1 MKRKL
6 TNKTV
11 SEDNTS
17 GEEKKISKRQILFIL
32 TALILALSLRL
43 ALSKF
48 PGYTNDIESYKR
60 WSRAALNYGVCNI
73 HYHEINCDYPPGYLY
88 ILKGVAYLYHFVS
101 PEPDD
106 SKFFNI
112 MIKLPPMIADL
123 LCGLLLFYYLFHK
136 YDFRQAFYAFLIY
149 LFNPAVMT
157 DSAIWGQSDSVPL
170 LFFFLSLLMSFKKRN
185 TLSYIFL
192 SLSVITKLQYVI
204 TVPFIFELNSRGK
217 DRLPEITRAIS
228 ICLITV
234 FFLCFSFVINHRA
247 GHIINTIFL
256 TPDRYNNLS
265 LNAFNLWWLVAK
277 GNGMTESDYTSIF
290 GILTYKKAG
299 IMLFSL
305 CFIMIFTVFCKED
318 KEEFQIESIAL
329 AVFAFFLLLTR
340 MHERYIFPVMLLL
353 ALLFI
358 KNFKYKILYALLSIN
373 VCFNLLMVLQWIY
386 PANGFRFLDMID
398 TKFFSIFI
406 AVLNIVLFILLSVNI
421 FKKCNSRLIIPAVIL
436 FIIYILAGNMYHL
449 KKEIYI
455 SRLQE
460 LKASQDW
467 GILHKDTN
475 LDGERIFIK
484 FYPCDYGLST
494 HSNSAITYELN
505 KNYSYFKFDAAI
517 GQEAGNKGTVV
528 FKVILDGKE
537 VYRSP
542 LIHGWEEPLHVEIPV
557 SGKDIMDLVVT
568 DGGDGINNDHAV
580 WGNAKLYK

>member
-1 MKRKL
+1 
-6 TNKTV
+6 
-11 SEDNTS
+11 
-17 GEEKKISKRQILFIL
+17 
-32 TALILALSLRL
+32 
-43 ALSKF
+43 
-48 PGYTNDIESYKR
+48 
-60 WSRAALNYGVCNI
+60 
-73 HYHEINCDYPPGYLY
+73 
-88 ILKGVAYLYHFVS
+88 
-101 PEPDD
+101 
-106 SKFFNI
+106 
-112 MIKLPPMIADL
+112 
-123 LCGLLLFYYLFHK
+123 
-136 YDFRQAFYAFLIY
+136 
-149 LFNPAVMT
+149 
-157 DSAIWGQSDSVPL
+157 
-170 LFFFLSLLMSFKKRN
+170 
-185 TLSYIFL
+185 
-192 SLSVITKLQYVI
+192 
-204 TVPFIFELNSRGK
+204 
-217 DRLPEITRAIS
+217 
-228 ICLITV
+228 
-234 FFLCFSFVINHRA
+234 
-247 GHIINTIFL
+247 
-256 TPDRYNNLS
+256 
-265 LNAFNLWWLVAK
+265 
-277 GNGMTESDYTSIF
+277 MTESDYTSIF

-299 IMLFSL
+299 IILFSL

-329 AVFAFFLLLTR
+329 SVFAFFLLLTR

-421 FKKCNSRLIIPAVIL
+421 FKKCNFRLIIPVPAVIL

-449 KKEIYI
+449 KKEIHI

-467 GILHKDTN
+467 GTLYKDTN

-494 HSNSAITYELN
+494 HSNSNVTYKLN
-505 KNYSYFKFDAAI
+505 KNYSYFKFDAGI
-517 GQEAGNKGTVV
+517 GQESGNKGTVT